1 MNFTVKNIN
10 DMTFVNKETFTE
22 ILQENFKLK
31 NELEHLKREKSF
43 KEFKDEMSE
52 HIKTINDKLN
62 KLEYKLDNEIEIN
75 DESLSLEETKRIIQN
90 ELVRT
95 KNEIITSNIIY
106 RFHDCDSYEDLFRD
120 NVPQLETKCD
130 GIQISLDNMNNTD
143 GENKGDDSGDDTSNC
158 L

>member
-31 NELEHLKREKSF
+31 NELELEHLKREKSF

-106 RFHDCDSYEDLFRD
+106 RFHECDSYEDLFRD
-120 NVPQLETKCD
+120 NVPHLETKCN
-130 GIQISLDNMNNTD
+130 GIQISLDNINND
-143 GENKGDDSGDDTSNC
+143 RDVNYDDDDDDI
-158 L
+158 